1 MGFLSG
7 SVGYECYRTS
17 NQQPS
22 HFDPEHVETLARFAI
37 SSKQSVS
44 AEQARVGF
52 LAGEHLLDRDFDL
65 EKNILNDALHFAMR
79 IDSNQ
84 VPAAIRKAWLQIELA
99 TLRAEA
105 PERRLT
111 KAERQEAKEAVEARC
126 DEAARGGQFLKMQQF
141 PILWDARHS
150 QLYFGGSSAAA
161 AESCR
166 ILLKKAFALELEP
179 LSATRLAHEWAAA
192 ARRRRALGEVNPARF
207 RGGAAAPSI
216 QWWNG
221 QADNYDFLGNEFLLW
236 LWWYWETQSERMLLP
251 DGSEVTGMFART
263 LTLQCPLGES
273 GRGTITA
280 EGPTSLPEAM
290 QAIRTGKLPRKA
302 GLILARQGE
311 QYDLTLQAETFAINA
326 AKIKSD
332 ESVDGRGA
340 VEDRVDS
347 LRALHQTVVLLFQA
361 FCQVRVSKQW
371 PRTLNQLRRWL
382 KAPARRSP

>member
-192 ARRRRALGEVNPARF
+192 ARRRRALGEVNPAQLSRRCSRAIHPVVERASRQLRF
-207 RGGAAAPSI
+207 SRQRVPAVALVVLGNAIRAHAIAGRIGSDRYVRPHAHVAVPVGRIGQGYHHGRRPYQSARGDAGDSDGQAAA
-216 QWWNG
+216 
-221 QADNYDFLGNEFLLW
+221 
-236 LWWYWETQSERMLLP
+236 QSRF
-251 DGSEVTGMFART
+251 D
-263 LTLQCPLGES
+263 S
-273 GRGTITA
+273 G
-280 EGPTSLPEAM
+280 TS
-290 QAIRTGKLPRKA
+290 G
-302 GLILARQGE
+302 
-311 QYDLTLQAETFAINA
+311 
-326 AKIKSD
+326 
-332 ESVDGRGA
+332 
-340 VEDRVDS
+340 
-347 LRALHQTVVLLFQA
+347 
-361 FCQVRVSKQW
+361 
-371 PRTLNQLRRWL
+371 
-382 KAPARRSP
+382 